1 MLFILLILKNLKN
14 PYDYSKTI
22 DDVHEN
28 LKDYNPMKKRRV
40 LMVFDDMIT
49 DIKYNKKLTPI
60 VTVKKIN
67 ISVLFIS

>member
-1 MLFILLILKNLKN
+1 MALKVGFEKLKN

-22 DDVHEN
+22 DVHEN

-40 LMVFDDMIT
+40 LIVFDDMIT

-60 VTVKKIN
+60 VTEKKID
-67 ISVLFIS
+67 ISVAFIS

>member
-1 MLFILLILKNLKN
+1 MALKVGFEKLKN

-22 DDVHEN
+22 DVHEN

-40 LMVFDDMIT
+40 LMVFDMIT

-60 VTVKKIN
+60 VTEKKIN
-67 ISVLFIS
+67 ISVAFIS

>member
-1 MLFILLILKNLKN
+1 MALKVGFEKLKN

-22 DDVHEN
+22 DVHEN
-28 LKDYNPMKKRRV
+28 MKDYNPMKKRRV

-60 VTVKKIN
+60 VTEKKIN
-67 ISVLFIS
+67 ISVAFIS

>member
-1 MLFILLILKNLKN
+1 MALKVGFEKLKN

-22 DDVHEN
+22 DVHEN
-28 LKDYNPMKKRRV
+28 LEDYNPMKKRRV

-60 VTVKKIN
+60 VTEKKIN
-67 ISVLFIS
+67 I

>member
-1 MLFILLILKNLKN
+1 MALKVGFEKLKN

-22 DDVHEN
+22 DVQEN

-60 VTVKKIN
+60 VTEKKIN
-67 ISVLFIS
+67 ISVAFIS

>member
-1 MLFILLILKNLKN
+1 MALKVGFEKLKN

-22 DDVHEN
+22 DVHEN

-60 VTVKKIN
+60 VTEKKID
-67 ISVLFIS
+67 ISVAFIS

>member
-1 MLFILLILKNLKN
+1 MALKVGFEKLKN

-22 DDVHEN
+22 DVHEN

-60 VTVKKIN
+60 VTEKKIS
-67 ISVLFIS
+67 ISVAFIS

>member
-1 MLFILLILKNLKN
+1 MALKVGFEKLKN

-22 DDVHEN
+22 DVHEN

-60 VTVKKIN
+60 VTEKKIN
-67 ISVLFIS
+67 ISVAFIS